1 MIPGNDLRRS
11 FEVLFSYIVNA
22 ISVFGLEKSRSSL
35 NAENIHFFFNCIF
48 FLLSAV
54 FDASV
59 ETDFSFVLLLEQI
72 HGVITFKNV
81 FAEEDEQ

>member
-35 NAENIHFFFNCIF
+35 NAENIHFF
-48 FLLSAV
+48 
-54 FDASV
+54 
-59 ETDFSFVLLLEQI
+59 
-72 HGVITFKNV
+72 
-81 FAEEDEQ
+81 